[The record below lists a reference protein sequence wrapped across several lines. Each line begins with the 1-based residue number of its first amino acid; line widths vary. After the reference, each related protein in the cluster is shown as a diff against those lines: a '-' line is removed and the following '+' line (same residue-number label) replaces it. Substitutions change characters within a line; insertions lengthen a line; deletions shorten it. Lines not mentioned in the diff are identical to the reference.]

1 MVLARAARQAR
12 STTMDIPIPPESSGP
27 HVLPDAE
34 IERLELLALASAAL
48 IAHAQELEDLER
60 RAQQE
65 RRAA

>member
-1 MVLARAARQAR
+1 MD
-12 STTMDIPIPPESSGP
+12 TTILVEPNGL

-48 IAHAQELEDLER
+48 IAHAEEVEER
-60 RAQQE
+60 ERLAAEKE

>member
-1 MVLARAARQAR
+1 MD
-12 STTMDIPIPPESSGP
+12 TTIPQEPCGY

-48 IAHAQELEDLER
+48 IAHAETLEEIEHT
-60 RAQQE
+60 AKEE

>member
-1 MVLARAARQAR
+1 
-12 STTMDIPIPPESSGP
+12 MDTLMPQELSGL

-48 IAHAQELEDLER
+48 IAHAEWLEEIEH
-60 RAQQE
+60 AAKEE

>member
-1 MVLARAARQAR
+1 MDTTIPQE
-12 STTMDIPIPPESSGP
+12 STGL

-48 IAHAQELEDLER
+48 IAHAERLAELELDSAE
-60 RAQQE
+60 E

>member
-1 MVLARAARQAR
+1 
-12 STTMDIPIPPESSGP
+12 MDITIPQEPSGL

-48 IAHAQELEDLER
+48 IAHAEELAELELQ
-60 RAQQE
+60 AQQE